1 MSVWSWLKLSVCLWL
16 LRKMIKGTGW
26 LLLAGL
32 AVAVW
37 PVTAVAVTGYV
48 AAWLRGWPPVRLG
61 RVAAAALPLTVIW
74 LGAEGA
80 RHTAWQAIALAPVRD
95 WAHGWHHLTLTG
107 VTRTFLLVAP
117 VAIPVGL
124 GLAALAWGWR
134 IYALTTG
141 IGGWLASAPITFDA
155 RQWKHQVRT
164 ARGRTAAPGSVPLLA
179 RGARIGVGGTIRAIG
194 HRWHPVF
201 TVPHAACARHM
212 VIVGATGSG
221 KTNLMMRLWAGWF
234 TAALAAARPQNAGRG
249 HRPLLVVLD
258 CKGGPDARTKANR
271 TRRLLY
277 GAGARRVA
285 IWPDEARLSLWNLP
299 PNDLAVLLYQM
310 IDSGTG
316 AAAYYADILQAVL
329 TLAIMAPG
337 GPPLNAAA
345 FTDRLD
351 VRWLQRAWGDGR
363 HAEELARVR
372 GAARHLPDIQLR
384 FATLLGRLGP
394 ALDGPGTLA
403 DADAWYFI
411 LEGTREPSVAEA
423 QAMAITELAA
433 HAATDLASEPRA
445 MLLAADDYSAV
456 SRRVPLSNLYE
467 RGRSLG
473 IGVQVSAQTWQGLGR
488 DEDERYR
495 IAATADGGIFLMHT
509 PHPEP
514 LAALAGQRRV
524 LQTAHEFVGA
534 TWGDR
539 GTTREGRAWNADPD
553 LIRRL
558 QVGQACYIHRG
569 AATFV
574 QVARP
579 VASPLGLLPARV
591 PVDLP
596 APRREAAVRGIRVRA
611 DPGQPQRCPRT
622 WRLPMAV
629 NPFDALGLPARP
641 DLTDEQVRAAWRAI
655 AAATHPDR
663 PGGGDVARYTAA
675 TAAYAVLRTPWGRSE
690 AFADLGA
697 DDRRHHSATR
707 RRCRRPGARRPAVP
721 AILVRPAGG
730 SDRGHGAAARPDPSR
745 PPAAPG
751 HPGPGRRAAVPGRAG
766 LDPRPARRAGA
777 SDRPDYLVPAYR
789 PLGPGTPAVVR
800 VRTKANTDT
809 ALWS

>member
-1 MSVWSWLKLSVCLWL
+1 MTL
-16 LRKMIKGTGW
+16 
-26 LLLAGL
+26 
-32 AVAVW
+32 
-37 PVTAVAVTGYV
+37 VTVTGYA

-61 RVAAAALPLTVIW
+61 RAAATPLPTTVIW
-74 LGAEGA
+74 LAAEGA
-80 RHTAWQAIALAPVRD
+80 RQHTWRAIAMAPVRD
-95 WAHGWHHLTLTG
+95 WAHGWHHLTAIG

-117 VAIPVGL
+117 VAIPAGL
-124 GLAALAWGWR
+124 GLAALLWGWR
-134 IYALTTG
+134 MYALTTG

-155 RQWKHQVRT
+155 RQWKRQVRT
-164 ARGRTAAPGSVPLLA
+164 ARGWTARPGSVPLLA
-179 RGARIGVGGTIRAIG
+179 RGARIPVGGTIRAIG

-234 TAALAAARPQNAGRG
+234 TAALAAARAGRDR
-249 HRPLLVVLD
+249 RPLLVVLD

-277 GAGARRVA
+277 GVVTRRVRSRRRGPAVPVGSSAERPGRPALPDDRQWHRGGRLLRRHPAGRPHSRHHGARR
-285 IWPDEARLSLWNLP
+285 
-299 PNDLAVLLYQM
+299 
-310 IDSGTG
+310 
-316 AAAYYADILQAVL
+316 AATQR
-329 TLAIMAPG
+329 
-337 GPPLNAAA
+337 AA

-384 FATLLGRLGP
+384 FATLLGGLGP

-433 HAATDLASEPRA
+433 HAATDLGSEPRA

-495 IAATADGGIFLMHT
+495 IAATADGGIFLLHT

-524 LQTAHEFVGA
+524 LDTAHEFVGA

-539 GTTREGRAWNADPD
+539 GTTREPRAWNADPD

-558 QVGQACYIHRG
+558 AVGQACYIHRG

-579 VASPLGLLPARV
+579 KPSPLQPAPRPRV

-596 APRREAAVRGIRVRA
+596 APRQEAAPEASGSEPI
-611 DPGQPQRCPRT
+611 
-622 WRLPMAV
+622 
-629 NPFDALGLPARP
+629 PANL
-641 DLTDEQVRAAWRAI
+641 D
-655 AAATHPDR
+655 
-663 PGGGDVARYTAA
+663 DV
-675 TAAYAVLRTPWGRSE
+675 
-690 AFADLGA
+690 
-697 DDRRHHSATR
+697 
-707 RRCRRPGARRPAVP
+707 
-721 AILVRPAGG
+721 
-730 SDRGHGAAARPDPSR
+730 
-745 PPAAPG
+745 
-751 HPGPGRRAAVPGRAG
+751 
-766 LDPRPARRAGA
+766 
-777 SDRPDYLVPAYR
+777 
-789 PLGPGTPAVVR
+789 LGPGGSRWP
-800 VRTKANTDT
+800 
-809 ALWS
+809 

>member
-1 MSVWSWLKLSVCLWL
+1 
-16 LRKMIKGTGW
+16 
-26 LLLAGL
+26 
-32 AVAVW
+32 
-37 PVTAVAVTGYV
+37 
-48 AAWLRGWPPVRLG
+48 
-61 RVAAAALPLTVIW
+61 
-74 LGAEGA
+74 
-80 RHTAWQAIALAPVRD
+80 
-95 WAHGWHHLTLTG
+95 
-107 VTRTFLLVAP
+107 
-117 VAIPVGL
+117 
-124 GLAALAWGWR
+124 
-134 IYALTTG
+134 
-141 IGGWLASAPITFDA
+141 
-155 RQWKHQVRT
+155 
-164 ARGRTAAPGSVPLLA
+164 
-179 RGARIGVGGTIRAIG
+179 
-194 HRWHPVF
+194 
-201 TVPHAACARHM
+201 M

-234 TAALAAARPQNAGRG
+234 TAALAAAWTGRG
-249 HRPLLVVLD
+249 RRPLLVVLD
-258 CKGGPDARTKANR
+258 CKGGRDARTKADR

-285 IWPDEARLSLWNLP
+285 IWPDEARLSLWDLP

-316 AAAYYADILQAVL
+316 AAAYYADIMQAAL
-329 TLAIMAPG
+329 TLAITAPG

-345 FTDRLD
+345 FLDRLD
-351 VRWLQRAWGDGR
+351 VRWLQGAWGDGL
-363 HAEELARVR
+363 HAQQLARVR

-433 HAATDLASEPRA
+433 RAVTDPGAEPRA

-473 IGVQVSAQTWQGLGR
+473 IGVQVSAQSWQGLGD

-495 IAATADGGIFLMHT
+495 IAATADGGVWVMST

-524 LQTAHEFVGA
+524 LQTAHELVGA

-539 GTTREGRAWNADPD
+539 GTTHQARAWTADPE

-558 QVGQACYIHRG
+558 AVGQACYIHRG

-579 VASPLGLLPARV
+579 QASPLSLLPARV

-596 APRREAAVRGIRVRA
+596 APRREAGRPGPSRSRPTSMTSSDQEAPDGREPVRR
-611 DPGQPQRCPRT
+611 
-622 WRLPMAV
+622 
-629 NPFDALGLPARP
+629 ARP
-641 DLTDEQVRAAWRAI
+641 ADAPR
-655 AAATHPDR
+655 PDR
-663 PGGGDVARYTAA
+663 
-675 TAAYAVLRTPWGRSE
+675 
-690 AFADLGA
+690 
-697 DDRRHHSATR
+697 
-707 RRCRRPGARRPAVP
+707 
-721 AILVRPAGG
+721 
-730 SDRGHGAAARPDPSR
+730 
-745 PPAAPG
+745 
-751 HPGPGRRAAVPGRAG
+751 
-766 LDPRPARRAGA
+766 
-777 SDRPDYLVPAYR
+777 
-789 PLGPGTPAVVR
+789 
-800 VRTKANTDT
+800 
-809 ALWS
+809 